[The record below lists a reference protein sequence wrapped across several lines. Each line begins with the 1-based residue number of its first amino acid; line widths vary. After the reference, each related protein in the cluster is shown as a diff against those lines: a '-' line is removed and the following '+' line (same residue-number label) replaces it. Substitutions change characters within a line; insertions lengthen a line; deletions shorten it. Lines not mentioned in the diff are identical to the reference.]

1 MVSLTWD
8 RGMEMADHK
17 KFSIATD
24 LAVYFADPKSPWQRG
39 SNENTNKLLRQY
51 FPRGTNLGVFTQVD
65 LDLIAAK
72 LNGRP
77 RKTLG
82 YATPAQRLYD
92 LIPVASTP

>member
-17 KFSIATD
+17 KFSVATD
-24 LAVYFADPKSPWQRG
+24 VAVYFADPKSPWQRG

-51 FPRGTNLGVFTQVD
+51 FPKGTSLGAFTQAD
-65 LDLIAAK
+65 LDLVAAR

-77 RKTLG
+77 RKTLWF
-82 YATPAQRLYD
+82 ATAAQKLYD